1 MSRPFSLAHHQPQQT
16 PLCQLTKH
24 EQVRVQRDL
33 LLRTVS
39 DILQRHS
46 NQVNFGVHPSIDP
59 DHIQDVANYAQRLRD
74 VPQQPSFPDVVWPK
88 VPKCIRALI
97 VS

>member
-1 MSRPFSLAHHQPQQT
+1 MSRPHSLAHIQPLQT

-33 LLRTVS
+33 LLRAVS
-39 DILQRHS
+39 DILQRHL
-46 NQVNFGVHPSIDP
+46 NQANFGLSTSIDP
-59 DHIQDVANYAQRLRD
+59 DHIQDVAVYAQRLRD

-88 VPKCIRALI
+88 VPSCIRALI

>member
-1 MSRPFSLAHHQPQQT
+1 MSRPFSLAHHRPQET

-33 LLRTVS
+33 LLRSVS
-39 DILQRHS
+39 DILQRHV
-46 NQVNFGVHPSIDP
+46 NQVNFGLVSTIDSA
-59 DHIQDVANYAQRLRD
+59 HIREVAQYAQELRD
-74 VPQQPSFPDVVWPK
+74 VPQQPFFPDVVWPK
-88 VPKCIRALI
+88 VPVCIRALI